1 MIAFVHPGGPS
12 AASAAEICRALQRL
26 TWQARTASRSL
37 HQERT
42 RIWEPAGTV
51 SDWSD
56 CIVAIARARDRNQ
69 FAILFAHFAPRL
81 KSFFLRQGTSP
92 GAAED
97 LAQETMLAVWR
108 KADRFDP
115 ERAAASTWIYTI
127 ARNLRVDLHR
137 RERDP
142 SLLAEFFE
150 QAGEP
155 LASDGMLSAE
165 RDERVQVALASL
177 PEEQAQAIR
186 LSFFEDRPHGE
197 IARILDIPLGTV
209 KSRIRLAMSRL
220 RALVED
226 EA

>member
-1 MIAFVHPGGPS
+1 MPS
-12 AASAAEICRALQRL
+12 AASAAQICRALQRAP
-26 TWQARTASRSL
+26 WQARATSRSL
-37 HQERT
+37 HEGRAEI

-56 CIVAIARARDRNQ
+56 CIVAIARARDRDQ
-69 FAILFAHFAPRL
+69 FAKLFAHFAPRL
-81 KSFFLRQGTSP
+81 KSFFLRQGAPQGT
-92 GAAED
+92 AED

-108 KADRFDP
+108 KAERYDP
-115 ERAAASTWIYTI
+115 MRAAASTWIYTI

-142 SLLAEFFE
+142 SLLAGLSE
-150 QAGEP
+150 QAAEP

-165 RDERVQVALASL
+165 RDGQVQAALASL

-197 IARILDIPLGTV
+197 IAAILGIPLGTV

-220 RALVED
+220 RTLVGD
-226 EA
+226 ER